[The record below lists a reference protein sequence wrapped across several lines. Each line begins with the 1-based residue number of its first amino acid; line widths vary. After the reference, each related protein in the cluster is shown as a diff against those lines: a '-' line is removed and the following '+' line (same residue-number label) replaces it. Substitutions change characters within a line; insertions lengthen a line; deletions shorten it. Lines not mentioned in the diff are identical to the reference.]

1 MDFIIRNLIA
11 GTIAGGIYTII
22 NTLLFMAGVLPS
34 TLTHY
39 TTKLVMPPGTPFT
52 GLTLAMGAT
61 GDLAASFSGAVLID
75 LLLRWT
81 GLEYSWLKGLTIGGV
96 LWVIH
101 VAFLPALAPKVLP
114 TLPPSMVVASFFLSI
129 LWGLIA
135 SVTLSRLPLPLE

>member
-11 GTIAGGIYTII
+11 GTIAGSVYTII
-22 NTLLFMAGVLPS
+22 NFLLFMAGVLPS

-39 TTKLVMPPGTPFT
+39 TAKLVMPPGTPIT
-52 GLTLAMGAT
+52 SLTLIMGAT
-61 GDLAASFSGAVLID
+61 GDLAASFTGAILID

-81 GLEYSWLKGLTIGGV
+81 GREYSWLKGLSTGGV

-101 VAFLPALAPKVLP
+101 VAFIPAIAPKVLP

-135 SVTLSRLPLPLE
+135 SLTLSRLPQPLE

>member
-11 GTIAGGIYTII
+11 GVIAGAVYTII
-22 NTLLFMAGVLPS
+22 NFLLFIAGVLPS

-39 TTKLVMPPGTPFT
+39 TAKLVMPPGTPIT
-52 GLTLAMGAT
+52 GLTLIMGAT
-61 GDLAASFSGAVLID
+61 GDLAASLTGAVLID
-75 LLLRWT
+75 LILRWT
-81 GLEYSWLKGLTIGGV
+81 GQDYSWLKGLSIGGV

-101 VAFLPALAPKVLP
+101 VAFIPTFAPRVLP

-135 SVTLSRLPLPLE
+135 SLTLSRLSQPIK